1 MSTQTVSTPK
11 APDFGQGGRTE
22 MLAVIQYL
30 VGQIAAIKSGADKL
44 ANTLSNAEEITDKVV
59 ANALS
64 AYSGTEKQLAAL
76 DHYRDIL
83 ASDIEASQ
91 TPTGP
96 EYFDT
101 PRLRSMTGQQAV
113 GYVLNDLDSILADDS
128 LSAYDAIYMAR
139 QQIKVFAADNMND
152 FDTARAYAS
161 HLAHVRNRAAE
172 SAS

>member
-11 APDFGQGGRTE
+11 APDFGLGGRTE

-30 VGQIAAIKSGADKL
+30 MGQIVAIKSGATKL
-44 ANTLSNAEEITDKVV
+44 ANTLSEADEINDKTV
-59 ANALS
+59 AAALS

-76 DHYRDIL
+76 DHYREIL
-83 ASDIEASQ
+83 AGDIEASQ

-101 PRLRSMTGQQAV
+101 PRLRSMTPQLAV
-113 GYVLNDLDSILADDS
+113 GYVLNDLDSILADAS
-128 LSAYDAIYMAR
+128 LSQGDAIYMAR
-139 QQIKVFAADNMND
+139 QQIKVFAADNMGD
-152 FDTARAYAS
+152 YETAQAYAS

-172 SAS
+172 SA